1 MSFIRDLR
9 KYARQT
15 DMQLIIGFI
24 VLLIV
29 VGLGLIFFIWG
40 AGAAMTGL
48 ICVGVALLPVLAVL
62 GVVWILD
69 YLARRARGE

>member
-29 VGLGLIFFIWG
+29 VGLGLIFFFWG
-40 AGAAMTGL
+40 AGAAVTGL